1 MSDSLNNKY
10 DRQIRL
16 WNTSGQA
23 DLSNSRIACFGA
35 NILSAEVL
43 KNLVLPGIGSF
54 HLFDSATVTQADL
67 ESNFFLT
74 KNDIG
79 KLTSLSICTLL
90 TELNPEVQGFHGDFE
105 SVKFTPSFFKKFS
118 IVILCN
124 QSFQLLSKV
133 LDICWDLQI
142 PVIDCVSN
150 GFLGSLHTYISEH
163 CVVESH
169 DVPTDDLGIINP
181 FEEILSYSSKYF
193 KSENDDSSRNEI
205 PYIIILIKKLQEYKS
220 NNDGRLPTS
229 FKEKKAFKDFLASD
243 SYYSGND
250 NFNEALENSIRYL
263 SAPSINSELL
273 NIFGNDKCKNILSNL
288 NKLNDIPFWASAS
301 ALRQFYYSKD
311 QGNLTL
317 PINDS
322 IPDMHSSTFHYTNIH
337 QIYKNK
343 FKADSKIVHSNL
355 IEILKQL
362 PPTYPT
368 FDISLE
374 KTELFCRNARNLRVI
389 SNQKPV
395 FITIGTS
402 QLAAATATNSQHT
415 PDSTTTSQGSSNPD
429 KFKSSCPI
437 SNSLI
442 IPKLEFSQFDLPEAL
457 LSSLYAFR
465 SINSHIFTANNC
477 AKSGIT
483 LDEIK
488 GENSN
493 INIENIVSEICK
505 NLHSPS
511 MEYTNQNTI
520 HLNLGNTSTA
530 DVAAGNGAD
539 TSDDD
544 QAIDLISKVTQE
556 IMRSRG
562 LEIHTTSAA
571 VGGLV
576 AQESIKM
583 ITNQY
588 IPSNNTTLYD
598 SIHGSIYSV

>member
-23 DLSNSRIACFGA
+23 DLSNSKIACFGA

-54 HLFDSATVTQADL
+54 HLFDSATVTLADL

-79 KLTSLSICTLL
+79 KLTSLSICSLL
-90 TELNPEVQGFHGDFE
+90 TELNPEVQGIHGDFE
-105 SVKFTPSFFKKFS
+105 SVKFSPTFFKKFS

-142 PVIDCVSN
+142 PVIDCISN

-181 FEEILSYSSKYF
+181 FDEILSYSSKHF
-193 KSENDDSSRNEI
+193 KSENNHSSHNEI

-220 NNDGRLPTS
+220 
-229 FKEKKAFKDFLASD
+229 
-243 SYYSGND
+243 
-250 NFNEALENSIRYL
+250 
-263 SAPSINSELL
+263 
-273 NIFGNDKCKNILSNL
+273 
-288 NKLNDIPFWASAS
+288 NDIPFWASAS

-362 PPTYPT
+362 PPTYPA
-368 FDISLE
+368 FDIPLE

-395 FITIGTS
+395 FITINAS
-402 QLAAATATNSQHT
+402 QLAATSTTVNQHT
-415 PDSTTTSQGSSNPD
+415 SDSTTTSQESSIPD
-429 KFKSSCPI
+429 KFEPSFSI
-437 SNSLI
+437 ENNLT

-465 SINSHIFTANNC
+465 SINSRIFTSNNC
-477 AKSGIT
+477 INNGTT

-488 GENSN
+488 CENSN
-493 INIENIVSEICK
+493 INIENFVSEICK
-505 NLHSPS
+505 HLHSPS
-511 MEYTNQNTI
+511 NEYTNQNFI
-520 HLNLGNTSTA
+520 HLNLGNTPTA
-530 DVAAGNGAD
+530 AAAVDNGAD
-539 TSDDD
+539 TSFDD
-544 QAIDLISKVTQE
+544 QTNDLISKVSQE
-556 IMRSRG
+556 ISRSRG

-571 VGGLV
+571 IGGLV

-583 ITNQY
+583 ITSQY
-588 IPSNNTTLYD
+588 VPSNSTTLYD